1 MQNVLQDV
9 SVLIADGSSSILSMS
24 RFILGGFGISKI
36 TTVMSSH
43 HVLDEI
49 TINPID
55 LVIMDWN
62 MEPMN
67 GIELTKFI
75 RLSEESP
82 NRYLPI
88 IIMSDNTSP
97 SWVFEARD
105 AGVSE
110 FLVKPLTMRSI
121 RQRIDAALISPRS
134 FVRSAT
140 YFGPDRR
147 RRNNPKYDGP
157 ERRIQMED
165 AFID

>member
-1 MQNVLQDV
+1 
-9 SVLIADGSSSILSMS
+9 
-24 RFILGGFGISKI
+24 
-36 TTVMSSH
+36 
-43 HVLDEI
+43 
-49 TINPID
+49 
-55 LVIMDWN
+55 
-62 MEPMN
+62 MN

-88 IIMSDNTSP
+88 IIMSDNTAP

-105 AGVSE
+105 AGVTE

-121 RQRIDAALISPRS
+121 RQRIDAALISPRT